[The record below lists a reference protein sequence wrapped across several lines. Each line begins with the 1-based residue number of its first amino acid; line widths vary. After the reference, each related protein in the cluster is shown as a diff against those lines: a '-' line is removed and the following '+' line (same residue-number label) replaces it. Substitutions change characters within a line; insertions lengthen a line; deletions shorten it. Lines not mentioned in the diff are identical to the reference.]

1 MHGAQA
7 GARLRC
13 MGRGGQASLPPCLTV
28 VNIPHEGLDL
38 AQATEAHLLAFQALM
53 SVVRVASAMVEGAIT
68 VVQRSKRRPGKKVQ
82 CENRKQ
88 EYR

>member
-1 MHGAQA
+1 
-7 GARLRC
+7 

-53 SVVRVASAMVEGAIT
+53 SMVRVASAMGGAIT

-82 CENRKQ
+82 GENRKQ